1 MIPKATIQKYIMKL
15 DKVIDSGDVTE
26 AKELQDEILAA
37 LGNDIEG
44 LKTKLTN
51 YSPGLFATSNGI
63 TVSSG
68 NVDFIKDVRILR
80 ARLQVEADKVD
91 DTKDCGREE
100 QAMSEGMER
109 DSIFISHRTVDAAV
123 ADMIKDFLVST
134 GIPNEKIFCSSL
146 PGNDVAERI
155 PSEVKTNLHQS
166 ALNILI
172 LSCDYYDSAYCLNE
186 AGIAWYLDEVT
197 AIPIGMPEI
206 NHENMHGF
214 LNAEYKLRRLS
225 EDGDIAYLYDQ
236 AKKTIGGKEVS
247 HSVVTQET
255 KKLRD
260 KYKNYLD
267 ERKNAKSEQT
277 SELLKR
283 ITELET
289 ENRELKVRLAATED
303 TDIYEDDIYED
314 GYHEVKNGDGQILK
328 KGQFLN
334 GNLVDGI
341 EYNIIIKVSR
351 GEEHEEPVPYIELK
365 KEDWH
370 CIECG
375 QYESLFILMPGSRN
389 MIEEGLEYFYVVDKK
404 LQLVGKH
411 VKPTFTNFRTL
422 EDFLQQKEPDEL
434 EYIKTGERKYSQT
447 DYADIE
453 L

>member
-68 NVDFIKDVRILR
+68 NVDFIKDARILR

-186 AGIAWYLDEVT
+186 ARIAWYLDEVT

-236 AKKTIGGKEVS
+236 AKKTIGGK
-247 HSVVTQET
+247 
-255 KKLRD
+255 
-260 KYKNYLD
+260 KYL
-267 ERKNAKSEQT
+267 T
-277 SELLKR
+277 
-283 ITELET
+283 
-289 ENRELKVRLAATED
+289 V
-303 TDIYEDDIYED
+303 
-314 GYHEVKNGDGQILK
+314 
-328 KGQFLN
+328 
-334 GNLVDGI
+334 
-341 EYNIIIKVSR
+341 
-351 GEEHEEPVPYIELK
+351 
-365 KEDWH
+365 W
-370 CIECG
+370 
-375 QYESLFILMPGSRN
+375 
-389 MIEEGLEYFYVVDKK
+389 
-404 LQLVGKH
+404 
-411 VKPTFTNFRTL
+411 
-422 EDFLQQKEPDEL
+422 
-434 EYIKTGERKYSQT
+434 
-447 DYADIE
+447 
-453 L
+453 